1 MIQLP
6 DPAPGSSRRWLIF
19 AFGSLNFVV
28 SMFYRVSIAVIS
40 PQLTNELGLSGAQ
53 LGDLSAAFFYGFAAC
68 QIPIGISMDRLGP
81 RMTMCFLALSAV
93 TGAIVFS
100 VGQDAETLIVGR
112 ALLGVGMGG
121 NLMVILA
128 LLAVW
133 FPADRFAFL
142 GGSVVSVGVLGNL
155 LAATPLALLSTS
167 IGWRSCFLVFALI
180 NAIIVAAFV
189 LVIRDYPP
197 GYTTSEK
204 KQKSLLAGFGYLLK
218 KFSFWSI
225 SFCNFVRYGYF
236 AALQGLWAGPF
247 LIYGLGLS
255 EITAGNA
262 ILMMGIGY
270 MIGLPISGSISDR
283 VLRSRKKVVLVTM
296 LAFLALAVS
305 ALFWTRQTSIW
316 LVMSTFLGF
325 GLTSAPGHILY
336 AHIKELLPEELTSQ
350 AMTSVNLFTILGAAT
365 ITQFLGF
372 VIGADPSALTTP
384 QDFNSV
390 WTVGIVLLG
399 VVSAMYVFVP
409 DSDALK
415 VHR

>member
-6 DPAPGSSRRWLIF
+6 DPAPGSYRRWIIF
-19 AFGSLNFVV
+19 AFGSLNFII

-40 PQLTNELGLSGAQ
+40 PQLTSELGLSGAQ

-81 RMTMCFLALSAV
+81 RVTMCFLALSAV

-100 VGQDAETLIVGR
+100 LGQNAETLIVGR

-121 NLMVILA
+121 NLMVVLA

-155 LAATPLALLSTS
+155 MAATPLALLSAS
-167 IGWRSCFLVFALI
+167 IGWRACFMVFALI
-180 NAIIVAAFV
+180 NAIVVGSFV
-189 LVIRDYPP
+189 LVTRDYPP
-197 GYTTSEK
+197 GHINSVK
-204 KQKSLLAGFGYLLK
+204 KHKSPLAGFGYLVK
-218 KFSFWSI
+218 KYSFWSI

-236 AALQGLWAGPF
+236 VALQGLWAGPF
-247 LIYGLGLS
+247 LIYGLGFG
-255 EITAGNA
+255 EIAAGNA

-270 MIGLPISGSISDR
+270 MIGLPVSGSISDR
-283 VLRSRKKVVLVTM
+283 VLRSRKTVVLATM
-296 LAFLALAVS
+296 LAFMVLALSV
-305 ALFWTRQTSIW
+305 LTWTRDTSTW
-316 LVMSTFLGF
+316 LVMATFFGF

-336 AHIKELLPEELTSQ
+336 AHIKELIPEHFTSQ

-365 ITQFLGF
+365 ITQLLGF
-372 VIGADPSALTTP
+372 LIGADPRAMTTP
-384 QDFNSV
+384 QDFNAV
-390 WTVGIVLLG
+390 WIAGVLLLG
-399 VVSAMYVFVP
+399 LVSAMYVFVP

-415 VHR
+415 ARK